1 MNRIAVNRQ
10 LLTWARERA
19 GMDALELAGRFPKL
33 EEWEAGSVLPTLRQL
48 EEFARAV
55 HVPIGYLFLP
65 APPLEALPIPD
76 FRTLA
81 DRVVTRPSPNLLD
94 TIYLCQQRQDWYRDY
109 ARVHSLGPLAFV
121 GSVRTQESPERV
133 AEAMRQTLALSIAER
148 QQSPTWTDALRQL
161 IGKAEDA
168 GVLVMASGV
177 VGSNSHRK
185 LSVEEFRGFALADEL
200 APLVFINGADSKAAQ
215 MFTLAHEL
223 AHLWLGESGISDPEA
238 GRLAEPGIERWC
250 NAVAA
255 EFLMP
260 LALLRQD
267 YQAGVPITDEI
278 QRLARSFKVSTL
290 VALRRLFD
298 AGFIDEPTLWQNYR
312 EELARIR
319 RLDRGGSG
327 GGDFYRTLGARTGK
341 RFARAVLSS
350 TLEGQTLFQ
359 DAFRMLGV
367 RKTST
372 FYEAARELGVM
383 L

>member
-1 MNRIAVNRQ
+1 MTRIPINPE

-19 GMDALELAGRFPKL
+19 GLDTLALSGRFPKL
-33 EEWEAGSVLPTLRQL
+33 SEWEAGELQPTLRQL
-48 EEFARAV
+48 EDFARAV
-55 HVPIGYLFLP
+55 HVAVGLLFLP
-65 APPLEALPIPD
+65 APPDEPLPIPD
-76 FRTLA
+76 FRTVG
-81 DRVVTRPSPNLLD
+81 DRELKRPSPNLLD
-94 TIYLCQQRQDWYRDY
+94 TIYLCQQRQDWFRDY
-109 ARVHSLGPLAFV
+109 ARVHSLPALDFIGTAKVQNSPL
-121 GSVRTQESPERV
+121 EV
-133 AEAMRQTLALSIAER
+133 AEAMRQTLELNIAQR
-148 QQSPTWTDALRQL
+148 QRLPTWTDALRQL
-161 IGKAEDA
+161 ISKMEDA

-185 LSVEEFRGFALADEL
+185 LDVEEFRGFALADDL

-238 GRLAEPGIERWC
+238 GRLAESGIERWC

-260 LALLRQD
+260 LAMLQQD
-267 YQAGVPITDEI
+267 YQAGTPIADEI

-290 VALRRLFD
+290 VALRRLYD
-298 AGFIDEPTLWQNYR
+298 AGFIDEPTLWQCYR

-319 RLDRGGSG
+319 ALDRGGSG

-372 FYEAARELGVM
+372 LYEAARELGVM
-383 L
+383 M

>member
-1 MNRIAVNRQ
+1 MTRIPVNPE

-19 GMDALELAGRFPKL
+19 GIDTLALARRFPKL
-33 EEWEAGSVLPTLRQL
+33 SEWEAGELQPTLRQL
-48 EEFARAV
+48 EDFARAV
-55 HVPIGYLFLP
+55 HVAVGYLFLP
-65 APPLEALPIPD
+65 TPPQEPLPIPD
-76 FRTLA
+76 FRTIAERDL
-81 DRVVTRPSPNLLD
+81 TRPSPNMLD
-94 TIYLCQQRQDWYRDY
+94 IIYICQQQQDWFCDY
-109 ARVHSLGPLAFV
+109 ARVHALPVLDFV
-121 GSVRTQESPERV
+121 GSATLQDTPDWV
-133 AEAMRQTLALSIAER
+133 AETMRQTLALSIAER
-148 QQSPTWTDALRQL
+148 QQLATWTDALRL
-161 IGKAEDA
+161 FVDKAENA
-168 GVLVMASGV
+168 GVLVMVSGV

-200 APLVFINGADSKAAQ
+200 APLVFVNGADSKAAQ

-238 GRLAEPGIERWC
+238 GRLARTGIELWC

-267 YQAGVPITDEI
+267 YQSGVAIADEI

-298 AGFIDEPTLWQNYR
+298 AGFIDEPTLWQSYR

-319 RLDRGGSG
+319 TLDRGGSG
-327 GGDFYRTLGARTGK
+327 SGNFYRTLGARTGK

-372 FYEAARELGVM
+372 FYEAAHRLEVIL
-383 L
+383 